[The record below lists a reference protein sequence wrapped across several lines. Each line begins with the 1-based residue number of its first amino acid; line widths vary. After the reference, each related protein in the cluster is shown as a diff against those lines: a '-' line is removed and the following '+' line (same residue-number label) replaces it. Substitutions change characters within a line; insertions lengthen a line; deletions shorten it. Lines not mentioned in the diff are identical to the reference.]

1 MENLQTKTGM
11 VEWKHELTWGVFFFK
26 FTMLHGIIEFGTIK
40 YR

>member
-11 VEWKHELTWGVFFFK
+11 VEWNHELTWGVFFK